1 MVKKLTAGLLAML
14 ACAAGPIFSTAMA
27 DAGGAARQWTSEE
40 QAVIDAVSK
49 GPIGIED
56 DFDAWAAG
64 FTDSWSYWRVGASE
78 IRERDEHM
86 RLVKDYIDDGARVV
100 AYEMTPVDLIVH
112 GTAALLRLNA
122 TETIE
127 EADGETVVVRYSS
140 AAFLIKEDG
149 VWRIEASNLFYPPSD
164 DE

>member
-1 MVKKLTAGLLAML
+1 MAKMLTAGLLAML
-14 ACAAGPIFSTAMA
+14 ACAVGPIFSTAMA
-27 DAGGAARQWTSEE
+27 NEDVAAPQWTPEE
-40 QAVIDAVSK
+40 QAVIDAVSN

-56 DFDAWAAG
+56 DFDAWASG
-64 FTDSWSYWRVGASE
+64 FTDTWSYWRIGAAE
-78 IRERDEHM
+78 IRERDAHM
-86 RLVKDYIDDGARVV
+86 RRVKDYIDGGARVV
-100 AYEMTPVDLIVH
+100 AYEMTPVDVVVR

-127 EADGETVVVRYSS
+127 EAGGETVVVQYSS
-140 AAFLIKEDG
+140 AAFLIKEGG